1 MDIQIY
7 DVIDGVT
14 AATVK
19 HLLAS
24 GSSEPIT
31 LHINSPGG
39 NVTDALAIF
48 NNLRAYA
55 GNVTALVDGLA
66 ASSATLVMLAA
77 DEVVMAAHSLI
88 MVHNP
93 WTVAMG
99 DASEMRRS
107 ADTLDKAAG
116 EMITLYAER
125 TGQSA
130 EAITAIMQAETWY
143 NAEEAVAAGFA
154 QRVEASDQDKP
165 RMSAVAMAYLA
176 NITTR
181 PEAAAQ
187 RREAQIAALWQH
199 LPDLPAVAQLKN
211 SQDINA
217 MSVEQI
223 RAAALNALGQ
233 GTTPTA
239 PPRQDAGAYADNG
252 NAVQDGMI
260 EALLD
265 RAGVAK
271 SQDKSNH
278 FRTMSL
284 AEMARASLTEK
295 GVSVSAFGTKMQMV
309 GAAFTHTSSDFG
321 HVLMNVSEKAMLRGW
336 ENSGETFN
344 RWAKKGTLSNF
355 HTAHRAGLGGFP
367 SLPKVKE
374 GAEYQYVT
382 ADDRAAPIAL
392 ATYGGLFSIT
402 RQAIINDDMS
412 VFQSIPSNM
421 GRAASRTIGDLVY
434 AILMSNNN
442 FTDGKPLFH
451 TDHGNIVTNAE
462 GFVPAAL
469 GEARKQ
475 MRMQK
480 DRHSNTLNITPGF
493 VIVPAAL
500 ESIAM
505 QVLRSTSVPGAETN
519 SGIMNPVNS
528 LGELVVE
535 SRLDANSPDSW
546 YVAAEQ
552 GSDTVEVAYLDGV
565 DTPYLEQQEGWS
577 VDGVSYKCR
586 IDAGVAPLDYRGMV
600 RGSKA

>member
-19 HLLAS
+19 RLLAS
-24 GSSEPIT
+24 GSNEPIT

-55 GNVTALVDGLA
+55 GTVTAFVDGLA

-77 DEVVMAAHSLI
+77 DEVVMASHSLI

-99 DASEMRRS
+99 DASAMRQS

-130 EAITAIMQAETWY
+130 EAITAIMEAETWY

-154 QRVEASDQDKP
+154 QRVEASEQDKP

-187 RREAQIAALWQH
+187 RRETQIAALWQG

-223 RAAALNALGQ
+223 RAAVLNALGQ

-239 PPRQDAGAYADNG
+239 PPRQDAGAFADNG
-252 NAVQDGMI
+252 NAVKDGMI

-295 GVSVSAFGTKMQMV
+295 GVSISAFGTKMQMV

-344 RWAKKGTLSNF
+344 LWAKKGTLTNF

-374 GAEYQYVT
+374 GAEYKYVT
-382 ADDRAAPIAL
+382 ADDRGAPIAL

-412 VFQSIPSNM
+412 VFQSIPASM

-434 AILMSNNN
+434 AILTSNNN
-442 FTDGKPLFH
+442 FADGKPLFH
-451 TDHGNIVTNAE
+451 EDHGNIVTSAE
-462 GFVPAAL
+462 GLVPTAL

-475 MRMQK
+475 MRMQQ
-480 DRHSNTLNITPGF
+480 DRHGNTLNIAPGF

-600 RGSKA
+600 RGGKA

>member
-19 HLLAS
+19 RLLAS
-24 GSSEPIT
+24 GSKEPIT

-55 GNVTALVDGLA
+55 GTVTAFVDGLA
-66 ASSATLVMLAA
+66 ASAATLVMLAA
-77 DEVVMAAHSLI
+77 DEVVMSAHSLV

-99 DASEMRRS
+99 DSSEMRRS
-107 ADTLDKAAG
+107 AETLDKAAN

-125 TGQSA
+125 TGHSA
-130 EAITAIMQAETWY
+130 EAVTAIMEAETWY

-154 QRVEASDQDKP
+154 QRVEASEQDKP
-165 RMSAVAMAYLA
+165 RMSAVSMAYLA
-176 NITTR
+176 NITKR

-187 RREAQIAALWQH
+187 RRESQIAALWQC
-199 LPDLPAVAQLKN
+199 LPDLPEVDQLKN
-211 SQDINA
+211 SQDINT

-239 PPRQDAGAYADNG
+239 PPRKDAGAFADNG
-252 NAVQDGMI
+252 NAVKDGMI

-412 VFQSIPSNM
+412 VFQSIPANM

-462 GFVPAAL
+462 GFVPAVL

-480 DRHSNTLNITPGF
+480 DRHGNTLNIAPGF

-565 DTPYLEQQEGWS
+565 DIPYLEQQEGWS

>member
-19 HLLAS
+19 RLLAS
-24 GSSEPIT
+24 GSNEPIT

-55 GNVTALVDGLA
+55 GNVTAYVDGLA

-77 DEVVMAAHSLI
+77 DEVVMAGHSLI

-93 WTVAMG
+93 WSVVMG
-99 DASEMRRS
+99 DASAMRRS

-116 EMITLYAER
+116 EMVTLYAER

-130 EAITAIMQAETWY
+130 ETVTAIMEAETWY
-143 NAEEAVAAGFA
+143 NAEETVAAGFA
-154 QRVEASDQDKP
+154 QRVESSEQDKP

-176 NITTR
+176 NITNR

-187 RREAQIAALWQH
+187 RRESQIAALWRN
-199 LPDLPAVAQLKN
+199 LPDMPAVAQLKN
-211 SQDINA
+211 SQDINT

-223 RAAALNALGQ
+223 RAAALTALGQ

-239 PPRQDAGAYADNG
+239 PPRQDVGAFADNG

-295 GVSVSAFGTKMQMV
+295 GVSISAYGSKMQMV

-321 HVLMNVSEKAMLRGW
+321 HVLLNVSEKAMLRGW
-336 ENSGETFN
+336 EYSGETFPV
-344 RWAKKGTLSNF
+344 WTKKGTLSNF
-355 HTAHRAGLGGFP
+355 HTSRRAGLGGFP

-374 GAEYQYVT
+374 GAEYKYVT
-382 ADDRAAPIAL
+382 ADDRGAPIAL

-412 VFQSIPSNM
+412 AFQAIPANM

-434 AILMSNNN
+434 AILMSNNA
-442 FTDGKPLFH
+442 FTDDKALFH
-451 TDHGNIVTNAE
+451 NDHGNIITSAE
-462 GFVPAAL
+462 GFVPNAL

-480 DRHSNTLNITPGF
+480 DSHGNTLNIAPAF

-505 QVLRSTSVPGAETN
+505 QVLRSTSIPGAETN

-528 LGELVVE
+528 MGELVVE
-535 SRLDANSPDSW
+535 SRLDAHSPDNW
-546 YVAAEQ
+546 YVAAEL

>member
-19 HLLAS
+19 RLLAS
-24 GSSEPIT
+24 GSNEPIT

-48 NNLRAYA
+48 NNLRGYA
-55 GNVTALVDGLA
+55 GNVTAFVDGLA

-125 TGQSA
+125 TGQGA
-130 EAITAIMQAETWY
+130 EAITAIMEAETWY

-154 QRVEASDQDKP
+154 QRVEASEQDKP

-176 NITTR
+176 NITKR

-187 RREAQIAALWQH
+187 RRESQIAALWQY
-199 LPDLPAVAQLKN
+199 LPDIPAVAQLKN
-211 SQDINA
+211 SQDIHT

-223 RAAALNALGQ
+223 RAATLNALGQ

-239 PPRQDAGAYADNG
+239 PPRQDAGAFADNG

-295 GVSVSAFGTKMQMV
+295 GVSVSAYGSKMQMV

-321 HVLMNVSEKAMLRGW
+321 HVLLNVSEKAMLRGW
-336 ENSGETFN
+336 EYSGETFPV
-344 RWAKKGTLSNF
+344 WTKKGTLSNF
-355 HTAHRAGLGGFP
+355 HTSHRAGLGGFP

-374 GAEYQYVT
+374 GAEYRYVS
-382 ADDRAAPIAL
+382 ADDHAAPIAL

-412 VFQSIPSNM
+412 AFQAIPANM

-434 AILMSNNN
+434 AILMSNSA
-442 FTDGKPLFH
+442 FTDGKTLFH
-451 TDHGNIVTNAE
+451 NDHGNIVESAE
-462 GFVPAAL
+462 GFIPAAL
-469 GEARKQ
+469 GAARKQ

-480 DRHSNTLNITPGF
+480 DSHGNTLNISPAF

-528 LGELVVE
+528 MGELVVE
-535 SRLDANSPDSW
+535 SRLDAHSPENW
-546 YVAAEQ
+546 YVAAEL

>member
-19 HLLAS
+19 RLLAS
-24 GSSEPIT
+24 GSNEPIT

-55 GNVTALVDGLA
+55 GTVTAFVDGLA

-88 MVHNP
+88 MIHNP

-99 DASEMRRS
+99 DASAMRQS

-130 EAITAIMQAETWY
+130 EAITAIMEAETWY

-154 QRVEASDQDKP
+154 QRVEASEQDKP

-176 NITTR
+176 NITIR

-187 RREAQIAALWQH
+187 RRETQIAALWQG

-223 RAAALNALGQ
+223 RAAVLNALGQ
-233 GTTPTA
+233 DTTPTA
-239 PPRQDAGAYADNG
+239 PPRQDVSAFADNG
-252 NAVQDGMI
+252 NAVKDGMI

-295 GVSVSAFGTKMQMV
+295 GVSVSAYGTKMQMV

-344 RWAKKGTLSNF
+344 LWAKKGTLTNF

-374 GAEYQYVT
+374 GAEYKYVT
-382 ADDRAAPIAL
+382 ADDRGAPIAL
-392 ATYGGLFSIT
+392 ATYGALFSIT

-412 VFQSIPSNM
+412 VFQSIPASM

-434 AILMSNNN
+434 AILTSNNN

-451 TDHGNIVTNAE
+451 ADHGNIVINAD

-480 DRHSNTLNITPGF
+480 DGQGNTLNIAPGF

>member
-19 HLLAS
+19 RLLAS
-24 GSSEPIT
+24 GSNEPIT

-55 GNVTALVDGLA
+55 GTVTAFVDGLA

-77 DEVVMAAHSLI
+77 DEVVMASHSLI

-99 DASEMRRS
+99 DASEMRRN
-107 ADTLDKAAG
+107 AETLDKAAG

-130 EAITAIMQAETWY
+130 EAITAIMEAETWY

-154 QRVEASDQDKP
+154 QRVEASEQDKP

-187 RREAQIAALWQH
+187 RREAQIAAMWQG

-252 NAVQDGMI
+252 NAVKDGMV

-412 VFQSIPSNM
+412 VFQSIPANM

-451 TDHGNIVTNAE
+451 NDHGNIVTNAE

-475 MRMQK
+475 MRMQQ
-480 DRHSNTLNITPGF
+480 DRHGNTLNIAPGF

-535 SRLDANSPDSW
+535 SRLDAHSPDSW
-546 YVAAEQ
+546 YVAAEL

-586 IDAGVAPLDYRGMV
+586 IDAGVAPLDYRGIV